1 MKVDISDFVLP
12 IAGIAFVMLILII
25 GIFNLY
31 MGFLASEGN
40 LQNTILLAE
49 DFNSKFID
57 INTNYYGLTQNYN
70 NVINE
75 RNNIQ
80 NELNNKQNEVNNK
93 NNTIS
98 SLETEKNN
106 IQVQLNEKNVLYS
119 NLLIDFNYLDNN
131 YNLLDN
137 NYNILD
143 NNYNILHYNY
153 NIALYDMNLYKVQG
167 QSIYNKFNTCRNAVI
182 TFIDLNDLNNISII
196 DGNCIPFNEYDYN
209 YLRVA

>member
-1 MKVDISDFVLP
+1 MKVDISDFALP
-12 IAGIAFVMLILII
+12 IAGIAFVMLILIV

-131 YNLLDN
+131 YT
-137 NYNILD
+137 ILD
-143 NNYNILHYNY
+143 NNYNT
-153 NIALYDMNLYKVQG
+153 ALYDMNLYKVQG